1 MFPTS
6 SRDPLYVYHFCGQ
19 SFMSVENARNVNPAG
34 REPGDVNG
42 VSGRSSFYVISLV
55 IPPCECGN
63 VTNDCLHDATPT
75 VLPKPQNSRRNWVD
89 STEVRPRTRRLAPEL
104 IMIAS

>member
-6 SRDPLYVYHFCGQ
+6 SRDPLYVYHLHRQ
-19 SFMSVENARNVNPAG
+19 SFTSVENARNVNPVQ
-34 REPGDVNG
+34 RTGDVNG
-42 VSGRSSFYVISLV
+42 VNGRSSFYVISVV
-55 IPPCECGN
+55 IPPCECSN

-75 VLPKPQNSRRNWVD
+75 VVRKPQNSRRNWVD
-89 STEVRPRTRRLAPEL
+89 STEVRPRTRRLVPEL